1 LIRVKVTVKGEQD
14 VPPFTRVFDYEE
26 EIFFSSAT
34 MVEEKIRQ
42 KMRINANEALM
53 AYCAFVVKSIRA
65 GKKDQNIQ
73 KEASEILSTDS
84 VMIGVPETLQAIT
97 FEATLHNKFR
107 KVTIR
112 EPIPTSNFIMADND

>member
-1 LIRVKVTVKGEQD
+1 
-14 VPPFTRVFDYEE
+14 
-26 EIFFSSAT
+26 
-34 MVEEKIRQ
+34 RQ

-53 AYCAFVVKSIRA
+53 TYCAFVVKSIRA

-97 FEATLHNKFR
+97 FEATLDNKFR
-107 KVTIR
+107 KVIIKK
-112 EPIPTSNFIMADND
+112 PIPTSNYIMSGR

>member
-1 LIRVKVTVKGEQD
+1 MIRVKVTVKGEQD